1 MIAVFVKQIDIE
13 NPKHID
19 KENVTQDFK
28 QSATPSAST

>member
-1 MIAVFVKQIDIE
+1 MIVVFVKQIDIE

-28 QSATPSAST
+28 QLICNT